1 MTRSSEKAKS
11 DFLALPI
18 RLGYG
23 STMNPSLKQLRY
35 FVALAET
42 GGFGRAAET
51 VFVSQPALSQQ
62 IKELETILGV
72 ELVERLPR
80 GIRLTRA
87 GREVLERSRRILGE
101 VAELERAARLSR
113 GLTGRLRLGVIP
125 TVAPYLLPIALTRLR
140 ARDLTL
146 DIRVREAQTETLLD
160 DLEAGRVDA
169 VVAALPLPVAGL
181 AVEPLVSDRFVLA
194 GTAARLA
201 RWVGDPE
208 ALRPT
213 SLAPDQLLLL
223 DEGHCLADQALEVCG
238 LRGRGRVD
246 LGASSLATLSGLVAE
261 GFGLTLLPEIALRA
275 ETAAAPGLAL
285 MRFAAPEPAR
295 ELALVRRAGGDG
307 GWAAPLADLL
317 REAGAEL
324 LGSARTVCP

>member
-1 MTRSSEKAKS
+1 
-11 DFLALPI
+11 
-18 RLGYG
+18 
-23 STMNPSLKQLRY
+23 MNPSLKQLRY

-62 IKELETILGV
+62 IKELEVILGV

-324 LGSARTVCP
+324 LGSARAVCP